1 MAQHT
6 GSERGGYL
14 RRCGLRGCQPET
26 RWDSRGGST
35 VLFSSRWPAARTMSW
50 TCISPSAGPAKRSQL
65 RWWQRTGAPPVNSAL
80 SQSICVVYHGQN
92 ISPITYSG
100 ADVRRSVAVRYPEGS
115 HSYGDSKRDVMMATR
130 EKRTRASRALP
141 PQLFRL
147 PLGLTHLPSIA
158 PLLSTRNTTKYNTGR
173 GVEH

>member
-14 RRCGLRGCQPET
+14 RCCGLRGRQRET

-65 RWWQRTGAPPVNSAL
+65 RWWQRTGAPPVKYPPRPNHQSSPASPRPRIKHIPVPALQPGCGPWPRSAIRRQGFL
-80 SQSICVVYHGQN
+80 HESLMMAQRERNADERLPPGLTASLMQN
-92 ISPITYSG
+92 IHG
-100 ADVRRSVAVRYPEGS
+100 RRCYRYTE
-115 HSYGDSKRDVMMATR
+115 
-130 EKRTRASRALP
+130 
-141 PQLFRL
+141 
-147 PLGLTHLPSIA
+147 I
-158 PLLSTRNTTKYNTGR
+158 
-173 GVEH
+173 